1 MKKVYSSDSVPMAW
15 HVRNVLEQHEIPT
28 TIKNDNLYSI
38 AGEVPITECLPEVWV
53 NNVLDF
59 DRAELIIKEV
69 QATSDEEGG
78 GWKED
83 WQCENC
89 GEFNGVVFEIC
100 WNCQQGIQSKV
111 DLTR

>member
-1 MKKVYSSDSVPMAW
+1 
-15 HVRNVLEQHEIPT
+15 LEQHEIPT

-59 DRAELIIKEV
+59 ARAERIIKEV
-69 QATSDEEGG
+69 QATSEEEGD
-78 GWKED
+78 GWKEE

-89 GEFNGVVFEIC
+89 GEANGVAFEIC
-100 WNCQQGIQSKV
+100 WNCQQGTQSKV